1 MEGQIGN
8 KDVATAASMKRL
20 LPHEHKPLG
29 QNESGAS
36 DTAEASELTRVG
48 EESVRD
54 VILPRG
60 AMPDEK
66 RGVQRIIVFSGDLGR
81 TVLSQFSWFCPQ
93 GKRLIQLCRFYLAD
107 EFSTNTFLLN

>member
-8 KDVATAASMKRL
+8 RDVATAASMKRL

-36 DTAEASELTRVG
+36 DPDVDLDASELTRVG

-66 RGVQRIIVFSGDLGR
+66 RGVRRRIIFVFSGDLGR
-81 TVLSQFSWFCPQ
+81 TVLFQFSWFMSSEQ
-93 GKRLIQLCRFYLAD
+93 TTDTTL
-107 EFSTNTFLLN
+107 SFLSCG

>member
-29 QNESGAS
+29 QNPAVEL
-36 DTAEASELTRVG
+36 EASELTRVG

-66 RGVQRIIVFSGDLGR
+66 RGVRRIIVFSGDLGR
-81 TVLSQFSWFCPQ
+81 KDRAFSIFMVMSSGKTTDTTLSFLS
-93 GKRLIQLCRFYLAD
+93 CR
-107 EFSTNTFLLN
+107 

>member
-8 KDVATAASMKRL
+8 RDVATAASMKRL

-36 DTAEASELTRVG
+36 DPAVDLEASELTRVG

-66 RGVQRIIVFSGDLGR
+66 RGVRRIIVFSGERYDSCYNKYKNLAR
-81 TVLSQFSWFCPQ
+81 FNL
-93 GKRLIQLCRFYLAD
+93 LICSGTLV
-107 EFSTNTFLLN
+107 NI

>member
-8 KDVATAASMKRL
+8 RDVATAASMKRL

-36 DTAEASELTRVG
+36 DPAVDLEASELTRVG

-66 RGVQRIIVFSGDLGR
+66 RGVRRIIVFSGER
-81 TVLSQFSWFCPQ
+81 S
-93 GKRLIQLCRFYLAD
+93 GKDGAL
-107 EFSTNTFLLN
+107 

>member
-36 DTAEASELTRVG
+36 DTAVELEASELTR
-48 EESVRD
+48 VRD

-66 RGVQRIIVFSGDLGR
+66 RGVRRIIVFSGDLGT
-81 TVLSQFSWFCPQ
+81 TVLFQFSWLMSSGQTTDTTLSF
-93 GKRLIQLCRFYLAD
+93 LSCR
-107 EFSTNTFLLN
+107 

>member
-29 QNESGAS
+29 QNPAVEL
-36 DTAEASELTRVG
+36 EASELTR
-48 EESVRD
+48 VRD

-66 RGVQRIIVFSGDLGR
+66 RGVRRIIVFSGDLGR
-81 TVLSQFSWFCPQ
+81 TDRAFSIFMVMSSGQTTDTTLSFLS
-93 GKRLIQLCRFYLAD
+93 CR
-107 EFSTNTFLLN
+107 